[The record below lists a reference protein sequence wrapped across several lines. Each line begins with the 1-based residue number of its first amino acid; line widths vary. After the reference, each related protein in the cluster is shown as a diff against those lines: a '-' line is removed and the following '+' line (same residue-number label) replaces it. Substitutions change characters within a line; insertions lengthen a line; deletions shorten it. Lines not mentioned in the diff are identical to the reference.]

1 MKYGTWLK
9 KDDDRAEVITKPKKN
24 PRTYRYPFVRVSD
37 AWMLARERAW
47 YTEHALTFAAGGL
60 DGPLVRKQI
69 HPEQTT
75 LDDFDDE
82 RPSEGGVGAMSRIA
96 SAD

>member
-1 MKYGTWLK
+1 MKYGTWLTV
-9 KDDDRAEVITKPKKN
+9 DDDTAEVITSPKKN
-24 PRTYRYPFVRVSD
+24 SRTYRYPFVRVSD

-60 DGPLVRKQI
+60 DGRLVRKQL

-75 LDDFDDE
+75 LDDFDDC
-82 RPSEGGVGAMSRIA
+82 PSEHGRVGMVSTAT
-96 SAD
+96 AD

>member
-1 MKYGTWLK
+1 MKYGTWLTV
-9 KDDDRAEVITKPKKN
+9 DDDTAEVITSPKKN
-24 PRTYRYPFVRVSD
+24 PRTYRYSFVRVSD

-60 DGPLVRKQI
+60 DGPLVRKQV

-75 LDDFDDE
+75 FDDFDDP
-82 RPSEGGVGAMSRIA
+82 PSEHGRVGVA
-96 SAD
+96 STATAD